1 MTPSSPQQLIP
12 GREDANGDDIR
23 DRNGPAAAGS
33 RCPRLGWT
41 LQMCQ
46 SSPWW
51 ERTRNQGRDDLGTSK
66 CFGQDTHT
74 GSPALSGKQEAVCFG
89 SHGANLEGRAR
100 GRGPDPGEPRAVPSQ
115 RRAGPEP
122 YVRKPIWKMVRRG
135 LKGWGVDR
143 PGDLLGD
150 LKQPRHAA
158 TGTRM

>member
-1 MTPSSPQQLIP
+1 MTFVTVMAQQLQAVAALALGGLCKCANRP
-12 GREDANGDDIR
+12 LGGREPGTKDVTIWGQATVSAKTPN
-23 DRNGPAAAGS
+23 AGS
-33 RCPRLGWT
+33 L
-41 LQMCQ
+41 
-46 SSPWW
+46 
-51 ERTRNQGRDDLGTSK
+51 
-66 CFGQDTHT
+66 
-74 GSPALSGKQEAVCFG
+74 ALSGKQEAVGFG

-150 LKQPRHAA
+150 LKQPRHVAA
-158 TGTRM
+158 GTRM